1 MNRSK
6 WKGPFLDPAILR
18 PITSQKKLNIWSRR
32 SNIPFKFMDKHV
44 FIHNGL
50 GFQKI
55 LITRQKIGFKFGT
68 FTKTRKFTKK

>member
-1 MNRSK
+1 
-6 WKGPFLDPAILR
+6 
-18 PITSQKKLNIWSRR
+18 
-32 SNIPFKFMDKHV
+32 MDKHV

-50 GFQKI
+50 GFQKV